1 MKLLGKLGALA
12 YGYGSHGASRTRK
25 ALLGWLHSAGSP
37 DEDIVENV
45 EVLRQRSRDLYMGTP
60 LATGALK
67 TLVTNTVGSGLRL
80 SAQVDGDFLG
90 LTDDEADEWERRTER
105 EFSLWAD
112 TQACDAGRTN
122 TFGQLQALAMLS
134 TLMSGDCFAIL
145 PLIRRRG
152 SIYDLRVQLLE
163 ADRVC
168 DPLFVSPTQNIC
180 GGIEMGAYGEP
191 VAYYVAQVHPGS
203 TQMVAMQSWKRVTA
217 FGPKSGR
224 RNILHLLAQERPEQR
239 RGVPVL
245 APVIESLKQLGR
257 YSDAELMAAVVS
269 GMLTVFIK
277 SDTPDSPLGQG
288 VPTTDLVDSANASLE
303 LGNGSVVGLAPG
315 ESIDTVSPGRPN
327 TAFDGFVRAV
337 CVPIGAALEL
347 PYELLLK
354 HFTSSYTAA
363 RAAFVEFWKAI
374 RTRRSWLV
382 SGFCQP
388 IYEEWLAE
396 AVAMGRI
403 SAPGF
408 FEDLAVRAAW
418 SGSEWNG
425 PAQGQINE
433 KVEAGAANDRVQ
445 FGFSTA
451 TRETA
456 ELTGGNWAQI
466 QRVRRRELA
475 QQAQQQPQ
483 QAGGFPPPEETP

>member
-1 MKLLGKLGALA
+1 MIA
-12 YGYGSHGASRTRK
+12 
-25 ALLGWLHSAGSP
+25 ALLFVAFL
-37 DEDIVENV
+37 
-45 EVLRQRSRDLYMGTP
+45 VLM
-60 LATGALK
+60 
-67 TLVTNTVGSGLRL
+67 
-80 SAQVDGDFLG
+80 FLG
-90 LTDDEADEWERRTER
+90 
-105 EFSLWAD
+105 
-112 TQACDAGRTN
+112 
-122 TFGQLQALAMLS
+122 
-134 TLMSGDCFAIL
+134 
-145 PLIRRRG
+145 
-152 SIYDLRVQLLE
+152 
-163 ADRVC
+163 
-168 DPLFVSPTQNIC
+168 
-180 GGIEMGAYGEP
+180 
-191 VAYYVAQVHPGS
+191 
-203 TQMVAMQSWKRVTA
+203 
-217 FGPKSGR
+217 
-224 RNILHLLAQERPEQR
+224 
-239 RGVPVL
+239 
-245 APVIESLKQLGR
+245 
-257 YSDAELMAAVVS
+257 
-269 GMLTVFIK
+269 
-277 SDTPDSPLGQG
+277 
-288 VPTTDLVDSANASLE
+288 
-303 LGNGSVVGLAPG
+303 
-315 ESIDTVSPGRPN
+315 
-327 TAFDGFVRAV
+327 
-337 CVPIGAALEL
+337 VPIGAALEL